1 MTEETITRLD
11 KWLWYARFFKTRT
24 QATKLIQ
31 SGKLRINGDITNK
44 PHRTA
49 IIGMVLTFPQAKHVR
64 VIKILEIGQRRGPAP
79 EAIALYEDL
88 SPIIS
93 ESNKQDK
100 NKDVDFERRKIGT
113 GRPTKKQRRETER
126 LKDNLV
132 PYHRRTKNEVF

>member
-31 SGKLRINGDITNK
+31 SGKLRINGNITNK

-49 IIGMVLTFPQAKHVR
+49 IIGMVLTFPQSKHVR
-64 VIKILEIGQRRGPAP
+64 VIQISEIGQRRGPAS
-79 EAIALYEDL
+79 EAMALYEDL
-88 SPIIS
+88 SPIILK
-93 ESNKQDK
+93 SNKEQK
-100 NKDVDFERRKIGT
+100 NKDLGFERRETGT

-126 LKDNLV
+126 LKDSFV
-132 PYHRRTKNEVF
+132 P

>member
-64 VIKILEIGQRRGPAP
+64 VIKILEIGQRRGPP
-79 EAIALYEDL
+79 TEAIALYEDL

-93 ESNKQDK
+93 EPSKQDK
-100 NKDVDFERRKIGT
+100 NKDVDFERRGTGT

-126 LKDNLV
+126 LKDSFA
-132 PYHRRTKNEVF
+132 P

>member
-24 QATKLIQ
+24 QATRLIQ

-44 PHRTA
+44 PHRIA
-49 IIGMVLTFPQAKHVR
+49 IIGMVLTFSQAKHVR
-64 VIKILEIGQRRGPAP
+64 LIRILEIGQRRGPAR

-93 ESNKQDK
+93 EPSEQDK
-100 NKDVDFERRKIGT
+100 NKDVDFERREIGT

-126 LKDNLV
+126 LKDSFV
-132 PYHRRTKNEVF
+132 P

>member
-64 VIKILEIGQRRGPAP
+64 VIKILDIGQRRGPAP

-88 SPIIS
+88 
-93 ESNKQDK
+93 
-100 NKDVDFERRKIGT
+100 
-113 GRPTKKQRRETER
+113 
-126 LKDNLV
+126 
-132 PYHRRTKNEVF
+132 

>member
-1 MTEETITRLD
+1 MTEETTTRLD

-24 QATKLIQ
+24 QATQLIQ

-49 IIGMVLTFPQAKHVR
+49 IIGMVLTFPQAKHIR

-79 EAIALYEDL
+79 EAVALYEDL
-88 SPIIS
+88 SPITS
-93 ESNKQDK
+93 KPNKQQK
-100 NKDVDFERRKIGT
+100 NKDVGFERRETGT

-126 LKDNLV
+126 LKDSFV
-132 PYHRRTKNEVF
+132 P

>member
-1 MTEETITRLD
+1 MTEETTTRLD

-49 IIGMVLTFPQAKHVR
+49 IIGMVLTFPQAKHIR
-64 VIKILEIGQRRGPAP
+64 VIKILEIGQRRGPAS
-79 EAIALYEDL
+79 EAVALYEDL
-88 SPIIS
+88 SPITS
-93 ESNKQDK
+93 EPNKQQK
-100 NKDVDFERRKIGT
+100 NKDVGFERRETGT

-126 LKDNLV
+126 LKDSFV
-132 PYHRRTKNEVF
+132 S

>member
-1 MTEETITRLD
+1 MTEETTTRLD

-31 SGKLRINGDITNK
+31 SGRLRINGDITNK

-49 IIGMVLTFPQAKHVR
+49 TVGMILTFPQAKHVR
-64 VIKILEIGQRRGPAP
+64 VIKIAEIVERRGPAL
-79 EAIALYEDL
+79 EAMALYEDL

-93 ESNKQDK
+93 EPNKQDK
-100 NKDVDFERRKIGT
+100 NKDVGFERRESGT

-126 LKDNLV
+126 LKDSFV
-132 PYHRRTKNEVF
+132 PLAKK

>member
-1 MTEETITRLD
+1 MTEETTTRLD

-49 IIGMVLTFPQAKHVR
+49 IIGMVLTFPQVKHVR
-64 VIKILEIGQRRGPAP
+64 VIKILKIGQRRGPAT
-79 EAIALYEDL
+79 EAMALYEDL
-88 SPIIS
+88 SPIILN
-93 ESNKQDK
+93 SNKEQK
-100 NKDVDFERRKIGT
+100 NKDLGFERRETGT

-126 LKDNLV
+126 LKDSFV
-132 PYHRRTKNEVF
+132 P

>member
-1 MTEETITRLD
+1 MTEETTTRLD

-31 SGKLRINGDITNK
+31 SGRLRINGDITNK

-49 IIGMVLTFPQAKHVR
+49 TVGMILTFPQAKHVR
-64 VIKILEIGQRRGPAP
+64 VIKIAEIAERRGPAL
-79 EAIALYEDL
+79 EAMALYEDL

-93 ESNKQDK
+93 EPNKQDK
-100 NKDVDFERRKIGT
+100 NKDVGFERRESGT

-126 LKDNLV
+126 LKDSFV
-132 PYHRRTKNEVF
+132 PLAKK

>member
-64 VIKILEIGQRRGPAP
+64 VIKILEIGHRRGPAP
-79 EAIALYEDL
+79 EAISLYEDL
-88 SPIIS
+88 SPIMS

-100 NKDVDFERRKIGT
+100 NKDVDFERREIGT
-113 GRPTKKQRRETER
+113 GRPTKKQRRETEQ
-126 LKDNLV
+126 LKDSFV
-132 PYHRRTKNEVF
+132 P

>member
-1 MTEETITRLD
+1 MTEETTIRLD

-49 IIGMVLTFPQAKHVR
+49 TIGMVLTFLQAKHVR
-64 VIKILEIGQRRGPAP
+64 VIKISEIGQRRGPAT
-79 EAIALYEDL
+79 EAMALYVDL

-93 ESNKQDK
+93 EPNKQGK
-100 NKDVDFERRKIGT
+100 NKEVDFERRETGT

-132 PYHRRTKNEVF
+132 P

>member
-88 SPIIS
+88 SPIMS

-100 NKDVDFERRKIGT
+100 NKDVDFERREIGT

-126 LKDNLV
+126 LKDSFE
-132 PYHRRTKNEVF
+132 P

>member
-1 MTEETITRLD
+1 MTEETTTRLD

-31 SGKLRINGDITNK
+31 SGRLRINGDITNK

-49 IIGMVLTFPQAKHVR
+49 TVGMILTFPQAKHVR
-64 VIKILEIGQRRGPAP
+64 VIKIAEIAQRRGPAP
-79 EAIALYEDL
+79 EAMALYEDL

-93 ESNKQDK
+93 EPNKQDK
-100 NKDVDFERRKIGT
+100 NKDVGFERRESGT

-126 LKDNLV
+126 LKDSFV
-132 PYHRRTKNEVF
+132 P

>member
-64 VIKILEIGQRRGPAP
+64 VIKILEIGQRRGPP
-79 EAIALYEDL
+79 TEAIALYEDL

-93 ESNKQDK
+93 EPSKRDK
-100 NKDVDFERRKIGT
+100 NKDVGFERRETGT

-126 LKDNLV
+126 LKDSFV
-132 PYHRRTKNEVF
+132 P

>member
-49 IIGMVLTFPQAKHVR
+49 IIGMVLTFPQAKHIR
-64 VIKILEIGQRRGPAP
+64 VIKILEIGQRRGPAS
-79 EAIALYEDL
+79 EAAALYEDL
-88 SPIIS
+88 SPITS
-93 ESNKQDK
+93 EPNKQQK
-100 NKDVDFERRKIGT
+100 NKDVGFERRETGT

-126 LKDNLV
+126 LKDSFV
-132 PYHRRTKNEVF
+132 P

>member
-1 MTEETITRLD
+1 MTEETTTRLD

-49 IIGMVLTFPQAKHVR
+49 IIGMVLTFPQAKHIR
-64 VIKILEIGQRRGPAP
+64 VIKILEIGQRRGPAS
-79 EAIALYEDL
+79 EAVALYEDL
-88 SPIIS
+88 SPITS
-93 ESNKQDK
+93 EPNKQQK
-100 NKDVDFERRKIGT
+100 NKDVGFERRETGT

-126 LKDNLV
+126 LKDSFV
-132 PYHRRTKNEVF
+132 P

>member
-64 VIKILEIGQRRGPAP
+64 VIKILEIGQRRGPAT

-88 SPIIS
+88 SPIMS

-100 NKDVDFERRKIGT
+100 NKDVDFERREIGT
-113 GRPTKKQRRETER
+113 GRPTKKQRRETEQ
-126 LKDNLV
+126 LKDSFV
-132 PYHRRTKNEVF
+132 P

>member
-49 IIGMVLTFPQAKHVR
+49 IIGMVLTFSQAKHVR

-93 ESNKQDK
+93 ESSKQDK
-100 NKDVDFERRKIGT
+100 NKDVDFERREIGT
-113 GRPTKKQRRETER
+113 GRPTKKQRRETEQ
-126 LKDNLV
+126 LKDSFV
-132 PYHRRTKNEVF
+132 P

>member
-1 MTEETITRLD
+1 MTEETTTRLD

-31 SGKLRINGDITNK
+31 SGRLRINGDITNK

-49 IIGMVLTFPQAKHVR
+49 TVGMILTFPQAKHVR
-64 VIKILEIGQRRGPAP
+64 VIKIAEIGQRRGPAP
-79 EAIALYEDL
+79 EAMALYEDL

-93 ESNKQDK
+93 EPNKQDK
-100 NKDVDFERRKIGT
+100 NKDVGFERRESGT

-126 LKDNLV
+126 LKDSFV
-132 PYHRRTKNEVF
+132 PLAKK